1 MTLIG
6 TTSARRERGGPL
18 SSVPPRKNGGPLSS
32 VQCDEKGGRLSS
44 APSHENRDHLSSVNR
59 AGLRSFATA
68 EAQRERHTVPI
79 GIAMRLA
86 GFKWETYTRAVKA
99 LADTSMS
106 LRASTGQRW
115 SRAVRAA
122 IAGNGES
129 RVAVI
134 YRLIVGAIARE
145 TGGDPLAVLATDF
158 SRQRSHDPA
167 WAAAAQ
173 VRRLAVALMVTEA
186 GIERVALGQALSLTR
201 EAVRQAIAWVE
212 DARERDPA
220 LRALVAKVS
229 LLMTGQEAI

>member
-1 MTLIG
+1 MSTV
-6 TTSARRERGGPL
+6 EL
-18 SSVPPRKNGGPLSS
+18 SSVRPRRGPVELSS
-32 VQCDEKGGRLSS
+32 VDRSG
-44 APSHENRDHLSSVNR
+44 VR
-59 AGLRSFATA
+59 AFATA
-68 EAQRERHTVPI
+68 EAERERQAVPV
-79 GIAMRLA
+79 GVVVRLA
-86 GFKWETYTRAVKA
+86 GFDWRTYANA
-99 LADTSMS
+99 LAALTDRRAG
-106 LRASTGQRW
+106 LRRATAQRW

-134 YRLIVGAIARE
+134 YRLIVGAIAQE

-158 SRQRSHDPA
+158 SRQRPENPA
-167 WAAAAQ
+167 WTAAAQ
-173 VRRLAVALMVTEA
+173 VRRLAVALMATEA

-229 LLMTGQEAI
+229 LLMTGQEALT